1 MSKEMYTKKKDNFM
15 KQIAT
20 FIVDKRSLFCLLV
33 IIGIIFSAFSISW
46 VKVEN
51 DLTAFLPE
59 NSETKQGVE
68 IMEDQF
74 VTLGTA
80 QVMVANVTYEQ
91 AAELYADML
100 EIEGVQNVVFDQTP
114 AHYRN
119 ASALFTVSFDYD
131 QYDEKC
137 ERSLTEIK
145 ELLEKYF
152 CKMCCCVQL
161 TIAKNILY
169 IA

>member
-1 MSKEMYTKKKDNFM
+1 MNVGDLEYMSKEVFSKKRDNFM
-15 KQIAT
+15 TRIAT

-51 DLTAFLPE
+51 DLVAFLPE
-59 NSETKQGVE
+59 NSETKTGME
-68 IMEDQF
+68 IMEEHF

-91 AAELYADML
+91 AAELYMDML
-100 EIEGVQNVVFDQTP
+100 EMEGVQNVTFDQTP
-114 AHYRN
+114 SHYHN
-119 ASALFTVSFDYD
+119 ASALFTVSFDYE

-145 ELLEKYF
+145 ELLSKYD
-152 CKMCCCVQL
+152 VYINS
-161 TIAKNILY
+161 TI
-169 IA
+169 